1 MKEREGERQEEREV
15 DGERWGG
22 GERGRRESE
31 RERNVRGEG

>member
-22 GERGRRESE
+22 GREGEEKVRERGM
-31 RERNVRGEG
+31 